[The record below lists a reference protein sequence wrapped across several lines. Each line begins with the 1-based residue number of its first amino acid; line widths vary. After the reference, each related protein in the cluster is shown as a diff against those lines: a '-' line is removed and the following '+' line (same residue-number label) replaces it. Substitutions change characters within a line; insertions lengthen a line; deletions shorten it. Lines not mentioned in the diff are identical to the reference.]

1 MKIYGMMKM
10 KLKIN
15 NIYRKFVKLI
25 SYYIIYDK

>member
-1 MKIYGMMKM
+1 MKIYGMKM